1 MSVDADNLEGLRAAI
16 VSGDPARIVDL
27 LDALGEEDE
36 RPADLLI
43 ELSQAELR
51 QLATVLGDEIA
62 GDVLGDLDPEDAADL
77 LERLRVQDAADVLEM
92 MDPDDAADIVG
103 EILPDAAAD
112 ILTAMEPDE
121 AEELRELLAYPTDTA
136 GGRMTP
142 AFVSVSPDLR
152 ADQTVV
158 ALRRVAQEAETV
170 NYVYVTDAEE
180 HLLGVLSLHNLV
192 LTPPDTRVRD
202 LMVRDV
208 TRVAAM
214 SDQEEAARLLN
225 EHDLLAIPVVDDD
238 NHLLGIITADDVADI
253 LEQETTED
261 IERLGGSQPL
271 EESYLRARPTLL
283 WRRRVIWLLVLFFAG
298 AYTSTVLRFFQDDL
312 EAVVALS
319 FFIPLLIGTGGNV
332 GSQVVTTIVR
342 AMAIGDV
349 RFSDTLRVVRKEIV
363 TGVMLG
369 AVMSSAMFAR
379 ALMMGVGYDVSIV
392 VAVTVIVIVVW
403 AAVVAAAL
411 PIMLRQLKV
420 DPAVVSAPFITTLV
434 DGTGLLIYFSVA
446 RLVLESI

>member
-1 MSVDADNLEGLRAAI
+1 MPAETDNREALQAAVAAGDAAAI
-16 VSGDPARIVDL
+16 VAI

-43 ELSQAELR
+43 ELPRAELR
-51 QLATVLGDEIA
+51 RLAEVLGDEAA
-62 GDVLGDLDPEDAADL
+62 GDMLGDLDPEDAADL

-92 MDPDDAADIVG
+92 MHPDDAADIFG

-121 AEELRELLAYPTDTA
+121 AEELRELLAYPPDTA

-152 ADQTVV
+152 ADQTVI

-170 NYVYVTDAEE
+170 NYVYVTDTDER
-180 HLLGVLSLHNLV
+180 LLGVLSLHNLV
-192 LTPPDTRVRD
+192 LTPPETRVRD
-202 LMVRDV
+202 LMVRDIACV
-208 TRVAAM
+208 SAM
-214 SDQEEAARLLN
+214 SDQEDAARLLN
-225 EHDLLAIPVVDDD
+225 ELDLLALPVVDDE

-298 AYTSTVLRFFQDDL
+298 AYTSTVLRIFQDDL

-342 AMAIGDV
+342 AMAVGDV

-369 AVMSSAMFAR
+369 VVMATVMFIR
-379 ALMMGVGYDVSIV
+379 AAIMGVGYDVSIV
-392 VAVTVIVIVVW
+392 VAVTVIVIVIW
-403 AAVVAAAL
+403 AAVVAAVL
-411 PIMLRQLKV
+411 PIVLRQLRV

-434 DGTGLLIYFSVA
+434 DGTGLLIYFSMA
-446 RLVLESI
+446 RLVLEAI